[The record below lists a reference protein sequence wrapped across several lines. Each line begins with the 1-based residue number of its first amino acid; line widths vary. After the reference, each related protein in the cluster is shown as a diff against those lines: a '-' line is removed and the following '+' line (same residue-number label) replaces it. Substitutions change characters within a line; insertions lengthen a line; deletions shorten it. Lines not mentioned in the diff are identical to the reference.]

1 MVTFILKW
9 HITKNIYSFYYDLKF
24 SIEYIKDLQT
34 EQALLQSVKTQAES
48 ETQKLQR
55 KLTVMTELY
64 PGNEMKLRR

>member
-1 MVTFILKW
+1 MTFILKW